1 MMLGSLSAFCQ
12 YPMIKT
18 LGKDTVVIM
27 TVKQGEDINKQF
39 KGLGDSIQA
48 LKSQIDILDKQLITE
63 RDQLKANIVSLKED
77 VNIGQKKT
85 DYFKAENERLKDLV
99 WKDQKAVKRNSI
111 AMVTALAAWTIITSQ
126 IFK

>member
-1 MMLGSLSAFCQ
+1 
-12 YPMIKT
+12 MIKT

>member
-27 TVKQGEDINKQF
+27 TVKQGEDINRQF
-39 KGLGDSIQA
+39 KALGDSIRA
-48 LKSQIDILDKQLITE
+48 LKGQINILDKQLVTE
-63 RDQLKANIVSLKED
+63 RNQLKANIVSLKEE
-77 VNIGQKKT
+77 VNVGEKKAIFLT
-85 DYFKAENERLKDLV
+85 TENERLKGLV
-99 WKDQKAVKRNSI
+99 WKDAKAVRRNSI
-111 AMVTALAAWTIITSQ
+111 AMVAALSAWTIITSL